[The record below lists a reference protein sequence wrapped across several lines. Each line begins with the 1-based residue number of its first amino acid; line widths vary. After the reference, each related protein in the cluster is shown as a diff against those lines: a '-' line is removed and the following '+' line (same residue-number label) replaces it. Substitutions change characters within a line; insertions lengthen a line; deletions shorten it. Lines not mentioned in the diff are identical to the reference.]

1 MPHNRQVAWQTKRLQ
16 SAYDVLAPDGA
27 EIHLLV
33 EVRGGSMVYC
43 TLPPGQVTRAV
54 QHRTVEEVWLCVSGT
69 GQLWRRDAA
78 TTTAEIV
85 ELERG
90 VAVNIPLG
98 TDFQFRA
105 LGAQPLEV
113 VITTI
118 PAWPGPDEAVPTA
131 GVWPAS
137 LT

>member
-1 MPHNRQVAWQTKRLQ
+1 VLHNCQVGWQTKRVGA
-16 SAYDVLAPDGA
+16 AYDLLAPDGS

-33 EVRGGSMVYC
+33 EVRGGNMVYC
-43 TLPPGQVTRAV
+43 TLPPGQVTHAV
-54 QHRTVEEVWLCVSGT
+54 WHRTVEEVWLCVSGA

-78 TTTAEIV
+78 TTRGEIV

-90 VAVNIPLG
+90 VAVTIPLG
-98 TDFQFRA
+98 TVFQFRA

-131 GVWPAS
+131 GVWAAS